1 MAIYISEKLK
11 AVEKTQHDLAR
22 ALGVSDMIVSYWTRG
37 KKMPRSDRLPEI
49 AAFLNCTVGD
59 LYERKEASA

>member
-22 ALGVSDMIVSYWTRG
+22 ALGVSDMVVSYWTRG
-37 KKMPRSDRLPEI
+37 KKTPRADRLPEI
-49 AAFLNCTVGD
+49 AAFLGCSVGD

>member
-1 MAIYISEKLK
+1 MAIYISEKLQ
-11 AVEKTQHDLAR
+11 AIEKTQHDLAR
-22 ALGVSDMIVSYWTRG
+22 ALGVSDMIVSDWTRG

-49 AAFLNCTVGD
+49 AAFLGCTVGD